1 MLYITSGKPSD
12 FWKNAMSSQISIN
25 KSGFQVSDHSAFFEF
40 LFSLGFICNNQ
51 IGKTFLR
58 IHHS

>member
-1 MLYITSGKPSD
+1 MLYATSGKPSD

-25 KSGFQVSDHSAFFEF
+25 KSGFQVSDHSVFFEF

-51 IGKTFLR
+51 IGKTFL
-58 IHHS
+58 